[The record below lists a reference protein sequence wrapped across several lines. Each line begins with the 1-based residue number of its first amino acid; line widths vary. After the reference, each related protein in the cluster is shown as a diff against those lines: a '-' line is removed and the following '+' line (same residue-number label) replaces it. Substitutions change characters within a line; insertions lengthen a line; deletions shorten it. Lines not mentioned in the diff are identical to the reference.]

1 MPAAACSG
9 REVVA
14 MKIVPAPRQPS
25 SDRPAAES
33 RRFFFEF
40 SSEKIGIEKLNATG
54 KATKKTSHFSR
65 ALRASAVRFGNY
77 VGFC

>member
-25 SDRPAAES
+25 SDRPAAE
-33 RRFFFEF
+33 RRCDFFEF
-40 SSEKIGIEKLNATG
+40 SPEKSGIEKLNATE
-54 KATKKTSHFSR
+54 KSNLENKQLF
-65 ALRASAVRFGNY
+65 
-77 VGFC
+77 